1 MGAHVKQI
9 TSVAHVTWQETE
21 TETEREGERERERER
36 KTEKTQWHDAAHRKL
51 LLVPLVQD
59 TAAAAKTT
67 APGAIATSSP
77 MVRSVP
83 CAAPE

>member
-9 TSVAHVTWQETE
+9 TSVAHFTWQEKE
-21 TETEREGERERERER
+21 TETERERERER
-36 KTEKTQWHDAAHRKL
+36 ERDRKTKKTQWHDAAHKKL

-59 TAAAAKTT
+59 NAAAAKTT

-77 MVRSVP
+77 MVRTVP
-83 CAAPE
+83 CSAPE

>member
-9 TSVAHVTWQETE
+9 TSVAHFTWQEKE
-21 TETEREGERERERER
+21 SETERERGERERETER
-36 KTEKTQWHDAAHRKL
+36 QRRPQGHDAAHKKL

-59 TAAAAKTT
+59 NAAAAKTT

-77 MVRSVP
+77 MVRTVP
-83 CAAPE
+83 CSAPE